1 MIAMN
6 NAGGLILSFC
16 KPDVGILCLLC
27 CLAFS
32 AQACKKGESQIPD
45 WVVYP
50 EKEWVKIRPEQAGF
64 HEANFNKILSNAQAR
79 GAKFGGEV
87 HDNNKW
93 GAVLTRGGYL
103 VHTWGDP
110 DYKFQSAS
118 LGKAFTRAVLGL
130 AIDEGLVKP
139 DDFINKTWT
148 GKGQLSHPHKYLNEG
163 FHKYLTWRHLL
174 MHRGGFPVTNGYY
187 WRKGMHAKI
196 SPFPKWAKP
205 TGDPFYDNYA
215 HIRPGTRKSYS
226 SGGYWRF
233 AQALT
238 ALWNNDIKK
247 VLDEKLFGHMGI
259 PADRWDW
266 TPGKI
271 VHDTKDWYPNMPG
284 YGDFIDPPYEINGHV
299 VRGGP
304 GWVVMSP
311 KDLARFGLLIATGG
325 IWKGKRLIS
334 ADWIRGHSGGNG
346 SKVDGD
352 RNIYISFAKVTAEG
366 VPYKPF
372 KKVIVAPVVVPAR
385 P

>member
-1 MIAMN
+1 MN
-6 NAGGLILSFC
+6 VTMGLILPFF
-16 KPDVGILCLLC
+16 KPNLGILFLLSC
-27 CLAFS
+27 I
-32 AQACKKGESQIPD
+32 ACSVAACDKWESQVPD

-50 EKEWVKIRPEQAGF
+50 ETDWVRITPAQAGF
-64 HEANFNKILSNAQAR
+64 DELKFNKIISSSQVR
-79 GAKFGGEV
+79 GANFAGEV
-87 HDNNKW
+87 HDNNRW

-110 DYKFQSAS
+110 DFRYQSAS

-130 AIDEGLVKP
+130 AVDEGLVSP
-139 DDFINKTWT
+139 DDLINRTWT
-148 GKGQLSHPHKYLNEG
+148 GEGQLSHLHKYLDWG
-163 FHKYLTWRHLL
+163 FHKSLTWRHLL
-174 MHRGGFPVTNGYY
+174 KHRGGFPVTNGYY
-187 WRKGMHAKI
+187 WRKGLETKI

-215 HIRPGTRKSYS
+215 HSRPGTRKSYS
-226 SGGYWRF
+226 SGGYWRL

-238 ALWNNDIKK
+238 SLWHNDIKE
-247 VLDEKLFGHMGI
+247 VLDEKLLSHIGI

-266 TPGKI
+266 TPGRF
-271 VHDTKDWYPNMPG
+271 VHNTRDWYPDMPG

-325 IWKGKRLIS
+325 IWKGRRLIS
-334 ADWIRGHSGGNG
+334 SEWIRGHAGGNG
-346 SKVDGD
+346 GMVLGD
-352 RNIYISFAKVTAEG
+352 RKTYISIGIVTAKG
-366 VPYKPF
+366 VPHRSLRKTIIDP
-372 KKVIVAPVVVPAR
+372 AVVSPS

>member
-1 MIAMN
+1 
-6 NAGGLILSFC
+6 
-16 KPDVGILCLLC
+16 
-27 CLAFS
+27 
-32 AQACKKGESQIPD
+32 
-45 WVVYP
+45 
-50 EKEWVKIRPEQAGF
+50 
-64 HEANFNKILSNAQAR
+64 
-79 GAKFGGEV
+79 
-87 HDNNKW
+87 
-93 GAVLTRGGYL
+93 
-103 VHTWGDP
+103 
-110 DYKFQSAS
+110 
-118 LGKAFTRAVLGL
+118 
-130 AIDEGLVKP
+130 
-139 DDFINKTWT
+139 
-148 GKGQLSHPHKYLNEG
+148 
-163 FHKYLTWRHLL
+163 
-174 MHRGGFPVTNGYY
+174 
-187 WRKGMHAKI
+187 MHAKI